1 MEIIKGIL
9 SRFWPS
15 GALIIGGF
23 LLIMYI
29 ALGILYWQ
37 QGMKQREYQGQITQL
52 SAVVARPM
60 DTGEELRADYEE
72 VNIALAP
79 ITESEA
85 VATIVDIAQNN
96 GINIDPAAGKLRIPA
111 VTQRNF
117 KEVKVGADRFRV
129 LSLSGIRVQG
139 DDEDVMNFISDV
151 DLGETLPN
159 MVLKKITI
167 TEVEARVIGDAA
179 RIEEFNEVI
188 TAVQQMMSANALTEI
203 PNPISTNGT
212 LAVNLMGDDRDT
224 VEEVEG
230 FPDITTT
237 AAEKG
242 YTGTGFPR
250 DGYVLY
256 GHDRVLSD
264 NTTLFATDNYTTIR
278 VTKYYYTC
286 ETSGT
291 VRQFD
296 GAGLLTAIE
305 HLIGQEFKM
314 ETAAQVDIDIY
325 MKLE

>member
-9 SRFWPS
+9 SRFWHS
-15 GALIIGGF
+15 GALFIGGF

-29 ALGILYWQ
+29 ALGILYGQ
-37 QGMKQREYQGQITQL
+37 QGMKQREYQTQITQL

-60 DTGEELRADYEE
+60 DSGAELRADYEE
-72 VNIALAP
+72 VNRALAP
-79 ITESEA
+79 IAGSEA
-85 VATIVDIAQNN
+85 VAKIVGIAQNN
-96 GINIDPAAGKLRIPA
+96 GINIEPAAGKLRIPP
-111 VTQRNF
+111 VTSGNF
-117 KEVKVGADRFRV
+117 KEVKMGADRYRV
-129 LSLSGIRVQG
+129 LSIRGIRVQD
-139 DDEDVMNFISDV
+139 DDENVMDFISDV
-151 DLGETLPN
+151 DLGEILPN

-188 TAVQQMMSANALTEI
+188 TAVQNMMAANGLTEI
-203 PNPISTNGT
+203 LNPISTNGT

-230 FPDITTT
+230 FPNITTT

-264 NTTLFATDNYTTIR
+264 NTTLFVTDNYTTTR

-286 ETSGT
+286 EINGT

-296 GAGLLTAIE
+296 GADLLKATE

-314 ETAAQVDIDIY
+314 ETVALVDIDIY

>member
-1 MEIIKGIL
+1 MDIIKVLL

-15 GALIIGGF
+15 GALFIGGF

-37 QGMKQREYQGQITQL
+37 QGMKQREYQTQITQL

-60 DTGEELRADYEE
+60 GSGEELRENYEE
-72 VNIALAP
+72 VNRALTP
-79 ITESEA
+79 ITGSEA
-85 VATIVDIAQNN
+85 VATIVGIAQNN
-96 GINIDPAAGKLRIPA
+96 GINIEPTAGKLKIPA
-111 VTQRNF
+111 VTSRSF
-117 KEVKVGADRFRV
+117 KEVKVGAERYRV
-129 LSLSGIRVQG
+129 LSFSGIRVQG
-139 DDEDVMNFISDV
+139 DDEHVMDFISDV

-159 MVLKKITI
+159 MVMKKITL
-167 TEVEARVIGDAA
+167 TEIEVRVIGDAA
-179 RIEEFNEVI
+179 RIAEFNEVI
-188 TAVQQMMSANALTEI
+188 TAVQQMMSANDLTEI

-212 LAVNLMGDDRDT
+212 LAVNLMGDDRET
-224 VEEVEG
+224 IEEVEG

-256 GHDRVLSD
+256 GHDRVTSD
-264 NTTLFATDNYTTIR
+264 NTTLFVTDNYTTTR

-286 ETSGT
+286 ETNGT

-296 GAGLLTAIE
+296 GGDLLTAIE

-314 ETAAQVDIDIY
+314 ETSALVDIDIY